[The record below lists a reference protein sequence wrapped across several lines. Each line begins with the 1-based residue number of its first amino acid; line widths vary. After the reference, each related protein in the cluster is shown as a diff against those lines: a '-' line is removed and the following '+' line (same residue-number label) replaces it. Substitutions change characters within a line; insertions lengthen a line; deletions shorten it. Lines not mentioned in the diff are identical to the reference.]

1 LQAEISLGVAAYPD
15 DGITLEEVIKAADQ
29 AMYRAKSL
37 GRNRVE
43 IA

>member
-1 LQAEISLGVAAYPD
+1 MLS
-15 DGITLEEVIKAADQ
+15 AADG

-43 IA
+43 IATDGRDDEIRLARRLAIPA